1 MTPLRMPRHPLRRR
15 RLLTSGS
22 YRTLIL
28 LALVILAVV
37 VLAAFPADAR
47 TLSGAEVGWT
57 RLADR
62 VLTAGSRF
70 ALVLPVIGLMLVG
83 AAIAFGFSLP
93 PVIDLMVAG
102 ALATVGGAAIS
113 SAFGA
118 ELPLSMLASGPP
130 L

>member
-1 MTPLRMPRHPLRRR
+1 MTPLRIPRHPAQRRR
-15 RLLTSGS
+15 FLTRGSPRVLL
-22 YRTLIL
+22 L
-28 LALVILAVV
+28 LALVILAIVL
-37 VLAAFPADAR
+37 LAAFPADAR

-62 VLTAGSRF
+62 VLVSGSRL
-70 ALVLPVIGLMLVG
+70 ALVLPVIGLMLIG

-93 PVIDLMVAG
+93 PAIDLMVAG
-102 ALATVGGAAIS
+102 ALATLGGAAIS

-118 ELPLSMLASGPP
+118 ELPLHVLASGPP